1 MLRTTDRMRRGILVL
16 VIAFVAFVAF
26 VASCSPR
33 TTQPPGPAAIE
44 SRAIFPVVDW
54 ERVDKPESA
63 GWTQADLD
71 AVRTRLQALPTSGF
85 LAIAGGRVLMEYGDV
100 KVVSY
105 LASVRKSILAML
117 YGNYV
122 ASGKVRLNR
131 TLAEIGI
138 DDIGGLTKEEKEA
151 TVRDLL
157 SARSG
162 VYHPASNPGDN
173 LADAPPR
180 GSQKHGTYYLYS
192 NWDFNALGTIF
203 EKETGR
209 DIYDAFESDL
219 AKPVG
224 MQDFDRSTHR
234 RTGDATQS
242 IHLAYHMNLSTRDMA
257 RIGYLML
264 RQGNWAGRQLVP
276 RDWVR
281 EITTAVT
288 PVTEMNPANLRNGPF
303 GYGYL
308 WWIWD
313 GPFAKGGYRGAYTG
327 LGAIGQQI
335 TVIPLLD
342 LVVAHKTVPGRESV
356 SHQQYLDVL
365 DVLVQAGCRRTGKCS

>member
-1 MLRTTDRMRRGILVL
+1 MSRAAVVLVL
-16 VIAFVAFVAF
+16 SLFAA
-26 VASCSPR
+26 CSPR
-33 TTQPPGPAAIE
+33 TTQPTSPSSAGE
-44 SRAIFPVVDW
+44 SRAIFPAVDW
-54 ERVDKPESA
+54 ERLDKPESA

-85 LAIAGGRVLMEYGDV
+85 IAIAGGRVLMEYGDV

-122 ASGKVRLNR
+122 ASGKVRLNQ

-138 DDIGGLTKEEKEA
+138 DDLGGLTAEEKQA

-162 VYHPASNPGDN
+162 IYHPASNPGDN

-209 DIYDAFESDL
+209 DIYDALESDL

-264 RQGNWAGRQLVP
+264 RHGNWSGRQLVP

-288 PVTEMNPANLRNGPF
+288 PVSEMNPANLRKGPF

-308 WWIWD
+308 WWIWE
-313 GPFAKGGYRGAYTG
+313 GPFATGAYRGAYTG

-342 LVVAHKTVPGRESV
+342 LVVAHKTVPDGGKSV